1 MCLTAKGQQCK
12 NKAKEGTIY
21 CGRHQTCKRP
31 MGDAEIQTVK
41 MEETTGD
48 KIDMLDRDGNVM
60 KTTCSKARKDVDL
73 QRVVYQNNQFL
84 YGNVPLK
91 LTTLGSGTNGDVY
104 AARSE
109 DGSIE
114 LALKEMKYEGDLEV
128 EKEAFR
134 LIGKGRCKIIEGME
148 NQNMI
153 VMPMMDGD
161 MRPLIGKLHPST
173 VVKVC
178 RSLAQTLRCLFAK
191 NIMYTDIKPANTLYK
206 CTGRGAMDILLG
218 DVGDVFELED
228 GETYDEYVST
238 FPYPYKNERKDAE
251 QNDYFDLLEP
261 ITRGTAEHHLVWGVA
276 CFFFVMTSISYKT
289 TTMLAHGRDHTNEE
303 FMTVRN
309 QLAKS
314 VKAIPDAAVFAKALV
329 DPTTVSLADMIK
341 ETREYKKPKRD
352 ATKQCTR
359 RKGRC
364 QVLRPGEDVADDCE
378 FNMGSGRCRSAKK
391 IKKEKPQQLAT
402 PKQPA
407 KMKVRDVSLT
417 AKEFDK
423 MQVMGYKELR
433 PREIEKDPSQL
444 DKYIGWYASEK
455 IDGWQAIWD
464 GKGTLYTK
472 SYKRTFAVPDSWM
485 RLLPKIPMTGEIK
498 IRGMD
503 ATKTASLMKDN
514 PLWNETYFHVFD
526 VVGANANKP
535 FSERVRIIEETV
547 DAACRSIKDCPLIA
561 QPQIIM
567 ESRDQILAFYRDVL
581 GKSGEGLVITNPTSK
596 YDAGKKRSNERV
608 KLKGR
613 NDAEGEVIGYN
624 MGGKKGLRSL
634 DIAFNGITFHL
645 GIGFKN
651 VERENP
657 ETYFPIGTMV
667 TFSYRE
673 LTKNGK
679 PKEARFVRVR
689 GDI

>member
-1 MCLTAKGQQCK
+1 MKAWRQFLLLQGGSLHERRRFNTALNHLRAGARLQCMCLTAKGQQCK

-31 MGDAEIQTVK
+31 MKDAEIQTVK
-41 MEETTGD
+41 MEET
-48 KIDMLDRDGNVM
+48 
-60 KTTCSKARKDVDL
+60 A
-73 QRVVYQNNQFL
+73 
-84 YGNVPLK
+84 
-91 LTTLGSGTNGDVY
+91 
-104 AARSE
+104 
-109 DGSIE
+109 
-114 LALKEMKYEGDLEV
+114 
-128 EKEAFR
+128 
-134 LIGKGRCKIIEGME
+134 GKP
-148 NQNMI
+148 
-153 VMPMMDGD
+153 V
-161 MRPLIGKLHPST
+161 
-173 VVKVC
+173 
-178 RSLAQTLRCLFAK
+178 AK
-191 NIMYTDIKPANTLYK
+191 
-206 CTGRGAMDILLG
+206 R
-218 DVGDVFELED
+218 
-228 GETYDEYVST
+228 
-238 FPYPYKNERKDAE
+238 
-251 QNDYFDLLEP
+251 
-261 ITRGTAEHHLVWGVA
+261 
-276 CFFFVMTSISYKT
+276 
-289 TTMLAHGRDHTNEE
+289 
-303 FMTVRN
+303 
-309 QLAKS
+309 
-314 VKAIPDAAVFAKALV
+314 
-329 DPTTVSLADMIK
+329 
-341 ETREYKKPKRD
+341 
-352 ATKQCTR
+352 CTR

-364 QVLRPGEDVADDCE
+364 QVLRPGEDVANDCE

-391 IKKEKPQQLAT
+391 IKKEKPEQLAT
-402 PKQPA
+402 PMTQPA
-407 KMKVRDVSLT
+407 KRKVRDVSLT

-433 PREIEKDPSQL
+433 PRQIEEDPSQL

-485 RLLPKIPMTGEIK
+485 RLLPNIPMTGEIK

-514 PLWNETYFHVFD
+514 PLWNKAYFHVFD

-547 DAACRSIKDCPLIA
+547 DAACQSIKDCPLIA

-651 VERENP
+651 VEREDP
-657 ETYFPIGTMV
+657 KMYFPIGTMV